1 MLLWCPHSPFV
12 VFRGL
17 SADIIVARNSSDT
30 SIKKKIKKTYKK
42 TDIQSISVIQLMTTI
57 LPLVDGKNVGKEK
70 PGVITLNASSSA
82 LI

>member
-12 VFRGL
+12 VLRGL
-17 SADIIVARNSSDT
+17 SADIIAARNSSDT
-30 SIKKKIKKTYKK
+30 SKKKKTKK